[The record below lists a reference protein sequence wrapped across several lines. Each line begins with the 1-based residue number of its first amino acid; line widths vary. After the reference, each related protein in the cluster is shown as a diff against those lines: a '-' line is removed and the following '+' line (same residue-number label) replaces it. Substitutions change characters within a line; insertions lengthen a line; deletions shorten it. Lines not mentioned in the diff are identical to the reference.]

1 MTSTARDTARARR
14 ARRHLGGVAGGLV
27 GALLLAACSAPL
39 PTPEPD
45 PTQDPPAPVLTE
57 AQETAVLDAVAA
69 ALAAASETNDAAQLE
84 GRVTGPAL
92 AIRTSQLAV
101 AAARGN
107 ADLVTE
113 LPTEA
118 QQVVIPTTQTW
129 PRTSFA
135 VSVQP
140 ENLQTPRLSVLE
152 QDTARGDYQLWAWVR
167 LLPGVTMPSFADPSI
182 GSEDVAPDD
191 SSLLVTPTDAVA
203 QYADVLNLGT
213 GSGFAG
219 SFEEDSFRTL
229 LAKRAQDWT
238 TALQPAAGAYSLT
251 FTPNPDEPVR
261 AVRTADG
268 GALVVGAMTS
278 QESMTA
284 EEGAQVPPDTESIKA
299 LYGGAAPTNVLKVG
313 YVDVVALY
321 VPPAGSE
328 EKIRVVGNEHV
339 ATSVAN
345 S

>member
-1 MTSTARDTARARR
+1 M
-14 ARRHLGGVAGGLV
+14 
-27 GALLLAACSAPL
+27 
-39 PTPEPD
+39 
-45 PTQDPPAPVLTE
+45 
-57 AQETAVLDAVAA
+57 
-69 ALAAASETNDAAQLE
+69 
-84 GRVTGPAL
+84 
-92 AIRTSQLAV
+92 
-101 AAARGN
+101 
-107 ADLVTE
+107 TE

-140 ENLQTPRLSVLE
+140 ENLQTPRLSVSSGR
-152 QDTARGDYQLWAWVR
+152 RGDYQLWAWVR
-167 LLPGVTMPSFADPSI
+167 LLPGVTMPSFAGAPSI

-191 SSLLVTPTDAVA
+191 EARSLLVTPTDAVA

-238 TALQPAAGAYSLT
+238 TALQPAAGTYSLT
-251 FTPNPDEPVR
+251 FTPNPDPVR

-268 GALVVGAMTS
+268 GALVVGAMTGG
-278 QESMTA
+278 SMTA

-313 YVDVVALY
+313 YVDESHY

-328 EKIRVVGNEHV
+328 EKVRIMGSEHV
-339 ATSVAN
+339 GDVGRELLTLRQVRS
-345 S
+345 